1 MFGVRVVVGIFFQYL
16 APWQSMLDLTKT
28 KEADC
33 TKVENT
39 VKGQEKK
46 DASLMTGYMISHF
59 TAQQKFGQDFI

>member
-46 DASLMTGYMISHF
+46 DAS
-59 TAQQKFGQDFI
+59 